1 MRQWKMP
8 GTELWISSIVMGT
21 GNFSAAG
28 EPENL
33 RLIDHFAEADGNLLD
48 TANSYGKTKTSDPN
62 ISEQIIGRWLK
73 SSSQASSMM
82 ISTKGGFPPFEAMT
96 DSRLQPADIKADLEL
111 SLKTLGRETIDLYY
125 LHRDDHSIP
134 VADLLGLLR
143 ELRQQGKIRY
153 FGLSNWSTSR
163 IAEAIELEKQQT
175 DKVLAAVQNRWSL
188 VRYNDRAAT
197 DPTLEAM
204 DWEAWELLKRENLAV
219 MPYSS
224 LGKGYFSKYLQN
236 SCEVTEKL
244 RRYYENDL
252 NKKRAEALRKLHKDT
267 GYSIS
272 QLVLA
277 WLSQQPMPVYPV
289 VAFNRNDQINDA
301 VEAAGI
307 NLSQPMIEQ
316 LNAGE
321 PW

>member
-1 MRQWKMP
+1 MRQWKIP
-8 GTELWISSIVMGT
+8 KTDLWISSVVMGT
-21 GNFSAAG
+21 GNFSAVN
-28 EPENL
+28 EPDNL
-33 RLIDHFAEADGNLLD
+33 RLIDHFAELDGNLLD
-48 TANSYGKTKTSDPN
+48 TANSYGKSRTSDPN

-73 SSSQASSMM
+73 SSSQASSML
-82 ISTKGGFPPFEAMT
+82 ISTKGGFPPFEDLT
-96 DSRLQPADIKADLEL
+96 DSRLQPAEVAADLEL
-111 SLKTLGRETIDLYY
+111 SLSTLGRETIDIYY
-125 LHRDDHSIP
+125 LHRDDQSIP
-134 VADLLGLLR
+134 VPELLGMLR
-143 ELRQQGKIRY
+143 EFRKQGKIRY
-153 FGLSNWSTSR
+153 FGLSNWSTAR
-163 IAEAIELEKQQT
+163 VAEAIELEKKET
-175 DKVLAAVQNRWSL
+175 DKGLLTVQNRWSL
-188 VRYNDRAAT
+188 VRYNDRAST

-204 DWEAWELLKRENLAV
+204 DWETWELLKNENFTV

-236 SCEVTEKL
+236 TCSVTEKM

-252 NKKRAEALRKLHKDT
+252 NRKRAEALRQLHKET

-289 VAFNRNDQINDA
+289 VAFSKIEQLHDA
-301 VEAAGI
+301 IEAAGI
-307 NLSQPMIEQ
+307 NLSNAMIER